1 MSPSLAL
8 FCIVAVLYSAVGQ
21 AGGTGYIAAMGFL
34 GFAPDVIKPTALALN
49 VLVPAIG
56 CFRFYRV
63 GLLTWRTCYPFAVLG
78 APFSLLGGAVDL
90 PAAIYQPVVGAL
102 LLLAALQM
110 VHSAKAAAAAD
121 ERAPQEPPLVLSLLA
136 GGAIGFVSGVTGVG
150 GGIFLAPL
158 VLSFGW
164 ISTRRSAAV
173 SAAFNLLNSATALA
187 GVWATIPALPPQLPL
202 WLVAVGVGGLAG
214 SWLGVYRL
222 RLYDPAANSRRIA
235 CRVRPANDLRVRFA
249 TIKLRRHP
257 KFGMKDSRQ
266 EVTMKLSAR
275 NILKG
280 KIVEVKKGQTTA
292 HVRIDIGG
300 GSIVTASI
308 TNEAVDELKLAA
320 GQIGLSP
327 SIKASDVMI
336 AID

>member
-8 FCIVAVLYSAVGQ
+8 FCIVAVIYCAVGQ

-187 GVWATIPALPPQLPL
+187 GVWARSRPAAPIAP
-202 WLVAVGVGGLAG
+202 VAGRGSRRWLAG
-214 SWLGVYRL
+214 RGCVYRL
-222 RLYDPAANSRRIA
+222 RT
-235 CRVRPANDLRVRFA
+235 LRSC
-249 TIKLRRHP
+249 
-257 KFGMKDSRQ
+257 G
-266 EVTMKLSAR
+266 
-275 NILKG
+275 
-280 KIVEVKKGQTTA
+280 
-292 HVRIDIGG
+292 
-300 GSIVTASI
+300 
-308 TNEAVDELKLAA
+308 
-320 GQIGLSP
+320 
-327 SIKASDVMI
+327 
-336 AID
+336 